1 MRKPLFLALVCVA
14 ALSACGPAREKE
26 PNDDFDTATPIKAG
40 RVQGSLSGP
49 NDVDFYRVDTKEEP
63 AVLSAHLGG
72 IRGADFVVS
81 VYDKDRHELKRFDE
95 TAVGGDEDVTDIG
108 LRVGPNYLKIS
119 NKNPQF
125 QPTGQAYA
133 LDVKIARGPGHEM
146 EPDDSPQTASKLE
159 LPGVT
164 RGHYYPSKNLLASDT
179 DYAEADWYKIE
190 IPQTGLYLLNIDL
203 SEVSRVDPL
212 LEIYDSNGY
221 KIKEVDSGGVGQGES
236 LKNFGVRGPVTYA
249 MRLRAKNG
257 GANPDQPYEILT
269 ELIPY
274 QGNTEFEPNDQRVD
288 ATPFAQDAI
297 TGTIAPAGDVDWYKV
312 SVTQDERQLL
322 RAQVSGIDG
331 MDLVLQVADS
341 LGNVILTV
349 DNGGRGQPE
358 TLTGLGVTKGDYYL
372 IVSEKTGRKGN
383 DQDGYTLTKSLVP
396 WQPGLEYELNDTT
409 AAVQHLKIGDSV
421 DGYFGWKGDVDFYD
435 FNMYSKGT
443 VVFEL
448 AGVLNVQ
455 ASVTLFDQD
464 GKELQTWTAPKAGDS
479 LSFQRELDPGT
490 YGLRL
495 KAVQP
500 EQNNV
505 RDKYSLRL
513 KVQ

>member
-1 MRKPLFLALVCVA
+1 MRKTLLPLLVLAA

-40 RVQGSLSGP
+40 RVVGTLSGP
-49 NDVDFYRVDTKEEP
+49 NDVDLYRIDNKEEP
-63 AVLSAHLGG
+63 AVLSAHLSG
-72 IRGADFVVS
+72 IRGADFVIS
-81 VYDKDRHELKRFDE
+81 VFDKDRRELKRYDE
-95 TAVGGDEDVTDIG
+95 TAVGGDEDVADIG
-108 LRVGPNYLKIS
+108 LKVGPTYLKIS
-119 NKNPQF
+119 NKNPGYAAS
-125 QPTGQAYA
+125 GQEYD
-133 LDVKIARGPGHEM
+133 LDVKIARGPGREM

-164 RGHYYPSKNLLASDT
+164 RGHYFPSRNLLAADT
-179 DYAEADWYKIE
+179 DYAEADWYKLDIA
-190 IPQTGLYLLNIDL
+190 QQGLFLLNIDV
-203 SEVSRVDPL
+203 SEVSKVDPIMQ
-212 LEIYDSNGY
+212 IYDANGY

-236 LKNFGVRGPVTYA
+236 LKNFGVRGPVSYT
-249 MRLRAKNG
+249 MKLFAKNG
-257 GANPDQPYEILT
+257 AANADQPYEILT

-288 ATPFAQDAI
+288 ATPFAQDSI

-312 SVTQDERQLL
+312 SVTEDAKQLL
-322 RAQVSGIDG
+322 RANVSGVEG

-341 LGNVILTV
+341 VGNVILTV

-383 DQDGYTLTKSLVP
+383 DQESYTLTKSLVP

-409 AAVQHLKIGDSV
+409 ATIQHLKVGESV
-421 DGYFGWKGDVDFYD
+421 DGYYGWKGDVDLYD
-435 FNMYSKGT
+435 FNVYSKGT
-443 VVFEL
+443 VVVEL

-455 ASVTLFDQD
+455 PMVTLFDQD
-464 GKELQTWTAPKAGDS
+464 GKELQTWTAAKTGEG
-479 LSFQRELDPGT
+479 LSFQRPLDPGT
-490 YGLRL
+490 YALRL
-495 KAVQP
+495 KAAAP

-513 KVQ
+513 RLQ